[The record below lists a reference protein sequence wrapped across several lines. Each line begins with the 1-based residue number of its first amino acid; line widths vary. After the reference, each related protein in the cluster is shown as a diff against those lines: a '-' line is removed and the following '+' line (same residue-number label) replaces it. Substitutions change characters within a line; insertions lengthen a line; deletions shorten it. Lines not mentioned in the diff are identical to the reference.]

1 MVDTPFMYSVEA
13 KNAPEVPGEGKP
25 RRHFLVGQDGPLVSC
40 PEDVNSLHDS
50 FRRGAQA
57 AGDRPFLGHRKAI
70 NGKAGEYV
78 WETYN
83 QVYERSKNF
92 GAGLCHLGM
101 NAKKTLGLYSVNR
114 PEWTIA
120 EQASYM
126 YEFVTV
132 PLYDTLGEDAVEHV
146 IGQAEV
152 HFICATSDKA
162 HALLEMYDAV
172 TSIKHIVVMDDVND
186 DLITLAES
194 REVRLYSFVDVEKL
208 GAQHPTD
215 FAECTPDSIA
225 TICYTSGTTG
235 VPKGAIITHGNIL
248 AEIAA
253 LQLLVEK
260 GRMCQITKDDCHIS
274 YLPLAHVFERIVF
287 QMIISYGARIGFYQ
301 GNTLKI
307 MEDLAVLKPTIFI
320 SVPRLF
326 NRVYDKVWST
336 INTKGGLAAM
346 LFRQAV
352 NAKIRNLSK
361 GSTTHWLWDRLVFKK
376 LQQSLGGN
384 VRFMVS
390 GSAPLSK
397 EVMNFIRVAFGVPVF
412 EGYGQTETSAVL
424 SLTDINER
432 SAGNVGSPFPCA
444 EIKLVDLPD
453 MGYTSQDKP
462 YPRGEICA
470 RGNSVF
476 TKYYKDPQRTADTV
490 NEEGWIRTGDVG
502 MWDNRGRLV
511 IIDRAKNIF
520 KLAQGEYVAPER
532 IENIYQNHP
541 AVAQAY
547 VTGHSLESCT
557 VGVIV
562 PEEESFMEL
571 LKEHQIDTT
580 RSKDELYKDSAVRQL
595 VVKELTTFAK
605 QHDAK
610 GFECVKNVYLEME
623 PFTVEN
629 DLLSPTFKLKRN
641 VAKVRYSS
649 YVDALYQELA
659 K

>member
-1 MVDTPFMYSVEA
+1 MVDTPFTYSVEV
-13 KNAPEVPGEGKP
+13 KSAPEVPGEGKP
-25 RRHFLVGQDGPLVSC
+25 RRHFLVGEDGPLISG
-40 PEDVNSLHDS
+40 PEGTQSLHDS
-50 FRRGAQA
+50 FRRATEA
-57 AGDRPFLGHRKAI
+57 AGDHPFLGHRKTV
-70 NGKAGEYV
+70 NGKVGEYV

-92 GAGLCHLGM
+92 GAGLRHLGM
-101 NAKKTLGLYSVNR
+101 QAKNSLGLYSVNR
-114 PEWTIA
+114 PEWSIG

-126 YEFVTV
+126 YEFITV
-132 PLYDTLGEDAVEHV
+132 PLYDTLGEEAVEHIV
-146 IGQAEV
+146 GQAEV

-162 HALLEMYDAV
+162 HALLEMYEV
-172 TSIKHIVVMDDVND
+172 VPSIKHIVIMDDVND

-194 REVRLYSFVDVEKL
+194 CEVKLYTFVEVEKL
-208 GAQHPTD
+208 GAEHPAA
-215 FAECTPDSIA
+215 FAECTRDSIA

-235 VPKGAIITHGNIL
+235 VPKGAIITHGNFL

-253 LQLLVEK
+253 LHLLAGK
-260 GRMCQITKDDCHIS
+260 GRMSPITKDDCHIS
-274 YLPLAHVFERIVF
+274 YLPLAHVFERVVF
-287 QMIISYGARIGFYQ
+287 QMVISYGARVGFYQ

-307 MEDLAVLKPTIFI
+307 MEDLAVLKPTIFV

-336 INTKGGLAAM
+336 INTKGGIAAM

-352 NAKIRNLSK
+352 NTKIRNLAK

-397 EVMNFIRVAFGVPVF
+397 EVMNFIRVAFGVPVY
-412 EGYGQTETSAVL
+412 EGYGQTETTAVL
-424 SLTDINER
+424 SLNDITER
-432 SAGNVGSPFPCA
+432 SAGNVGAPFPSA

-476 TKYYKDPQRTADTV
+476 TEYYKDPQRTADTV
-490 NEEGWIRTGDVG
+490 KADGWIRTGDVG

-541 AVAQAY
+541 AVAQSF

-562 PEEESFMEL
+562 PEEEPFMEL
-571 LKEHQIDTT
+571 LKEHQIDTS

-595 VVKELTTFAK
+595 MVKELTAFAK

-610 GFECVKNVYLEME
+610 GFECIKHVYLETE

-649 YVDALYQELA
+649 HVDALYQELA